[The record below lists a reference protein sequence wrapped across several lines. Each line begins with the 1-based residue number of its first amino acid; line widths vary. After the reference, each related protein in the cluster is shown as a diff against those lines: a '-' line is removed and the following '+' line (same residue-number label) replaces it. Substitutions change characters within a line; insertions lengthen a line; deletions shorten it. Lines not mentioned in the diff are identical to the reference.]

1 MKKKAIE
8 KKFEVYSIFI
18 NQMDEMSLY
27 MRNDSNIIYEI
38 SNDFVTK
45 VITGNKELI
54 NNTLINMKWISLKK

>member
-1 MKKKAIE
+1 
-8 KKFEVYSIFI
+8 
-18 NQMDEMSLY
+18 MSLY